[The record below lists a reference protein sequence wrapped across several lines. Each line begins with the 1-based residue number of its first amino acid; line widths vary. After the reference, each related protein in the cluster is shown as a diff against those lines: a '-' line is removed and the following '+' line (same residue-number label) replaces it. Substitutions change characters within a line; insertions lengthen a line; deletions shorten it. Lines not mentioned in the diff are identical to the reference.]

1 MQDRQVEQMAD
12 TKISTETPK
21 DDMQVEKEKL
31 ESVKR
36 ADAAVKSMHDF
47 TSPEVLYKELISSVL
62 KYHPS
67 TDISMIEK
75 AYKVASEAHEGQKR
89 KSGEPY
95 IIHPLCVAIILADL
109 ELDKVTIVAGL
120 LHDAV
125 EDTWMTYEEVE
136 KEFGSEVALLVDGV
150 TKLGQL
156 SYSADKVEVQAENLR
171 KMFLAMA
178 KDIRVILIK
187 LADRLH
193 NMRTLQY
200 MRPEKQQ
207 EKARETMDIYA
218 PIAMRLG
225 ISKIKV
231 ELDDLSLKYL
241 KPDVYYDLVEKVALR
256 KSEREAFVGAIVKEV
271 KKHMED
277 ANIKAQVDGRVK
289 HFFSIYKKMVNQD
302 KTIDQIYDLF
312 AVRILVDT
320 VKDCYA
326 ALGVIHE
333 MYKPIPGRF
342 KDYIAMPKPNMYQ
355 SLHTTLIGPNGQPF
369 EIQIRTFE
377 MHKTAEYGIAA
388 HWKYKESS
396 DGKAPV
402 GKSEEEKLNWLRQI
416 LEWQRDMSDNKEF
429 MSLLKNDL
437 DLFADSVYCFTPQGD
452 VKTLPSGSTPVDFA
466 YSVHSAVGNKMVGA
480 RVNGKLVPIEYEIK
494 NGDRIEI
501 ITSQNSQ
508 GPSRDWLKL
517 VKSTQAKNKINQWFK
532 KELKEDNILKGKE
545 MLAQY
550 ARAKGFKIVNYTKS
564 QYLDAVLRKYGFR
577 DWDSVLAAI
586 GHGGLKEGQ
595 VFNKLVEAYDKENK
609 KALTDEQVLEAA
621 AETQEKLHITKS
633 KSGIVV
639 KGIHDVAVRFSKC
652 CNPIPGDE
660 IVGFVTRGRGITIH
674 RTDCV
679 NVLNMS
685 EMDRTRLI
693 EAEWQQP
700 DNKVSEKYMA
710 EIQVYANNRT
720 GLLVDIS
727 KIFTERKID
736 MRSINSRTNKQEKAT
751 ISMSFE
757 IGSKE
762 ELRSLIEK
770 IRQVESVLDVERTTG

>member
-1 MQDRQVEQMAD
+1 MAEKD
-12 TKISTETPK
+12 KNTQLNKQAGLTNEEKRET
-21 DDMQVEKEKL
+21 
-31 ESVKR
+31 VKK
-36 ADAAVKSMHDF
+36 ADAAVKSMSDF
-47 TSPEVLYKELISSVL
+47 TSPEVLYQELITSVK

-67 TDISMIEK
+67 TDITMIQK
-75 AYKVASEAHEGQKR
+75 AYEVAKEAHKDQKR

-95 IIHPLCVAIILADL
+95 IIHPLCVGIILADL
-109 ELDKVTIVAGL
+109 ELDKETIVAGL
-120 LHDAV
+120 LHDSV

-156 SYSADKVEVQAENLR
+156 NYSKDKVELQAENLR

-241 KPDVYYDLVEKVALR
+241 KPDVYYDLVDKVSLR
-256 KSEREAFVGAIVKEV
+256 KSERQDFVNGIVNQV
-271 KKHMED
+271 KQHMED
-277 ANIKAQVDGRVK
+277 AGIEAQVDGRIK
-289 HFFSIYKKMVNQD
+289 HFFSIYKKMVNQN

-312 AVRILVDT
+312 AVRILVDS

-355 SLHTTLIGPNGQPF
+355 SLHTTLIGPSGQPF
-369 EIQIRTFE
+369 EIQIRTYE

-388 HWKYKESS
+388 HWKYKEYS

-416 LEWQRDMSDNKEF
+416 LEWQRDMSDNREF

-437 DLFADSVYCFTPQGD
+437 DLFADSVYCFTPLGD
-452 VKTLPSGSTPVDFA
+452 VKNLPAGSTPIDFA
-466 YSVHSAVGNKMVGA
+466 YCVHSAVGNRMVGA
-480 RVNGKLVPIEYEIK
+480 RVNGKLVPIEYEIQ

-532 KELKEDNILKGKE
+532 KELKEDNILKGKD

-550 ARAKGFKIVNYTKS
+550 AKSKGYKISFYTKP
-564 QYLDAVLRKYGFR
+564 QYLEAVMRKYGFR

-595 VFNKLVEAYDKENK
+595 VFNKLMEAYEKEHTK
-609 KALTDEQVLEAA
+609 KITDQDVLDAA
-621 AETQEKLHITKS
+621 SDAQEKLRLVKS
-633 KSGIVV
+633 KGGIVV
-639 KGIHDVAVRFSKC
+639 RGIHDVAVRFSKC
-652 CNPIPGDE
+652 CSPIPGDE

-685 EMDRTRLI
+685 ETDRTRLI
-693 EAEWQQP
+693 EAEWQA
-700 DNKVSEKYMA
+700 DTRASEKYMA
-710 EIQVYANNRT
+710 ELRIFANNRT
-720 GLLVDIS
+720 GLIVDLS
-727 KIFTERKID
+727 KLFTERKID
-736 MRSINSRTNKQEKAT
+736 MKNMNCRTNKQDKAT
-751 ISMSFE
+751 LAVSFE
-757 IGSKE
+757 VASKE
-762 ELRSLIEK
+762 ELASLIEK